1 MVPCDPAFTDRDRT
15 WILVGN
21 HHILER
27 EAPVSDISFDGR
39 VVIVTG
45 AGGGLGR
52 TYALELAARGA
63 LVVVNDLG
71 GSLDGTGGGDS
82 AASNVVDEI
91 KAKGGDAV
99 PNFDSVMTPEGGANV
114 VKTAIDA
121 FGKVDVV
128 INNAGFLRDKSFLK
142 LTWDDLDAIIDVH
155 LKAAF
160 YVSQPAF
167 ASMKEHGYGRFVYTA
182 SNATF
187 GNFGQTNY
195 AAAKMGLVGLS
206 NTIAVEG
213 ARAGILSNVI
223 MPVAKTRMTEE
234 LLGSFAE
241 NLAPELV
248 TPMVTYLASEACTT
262 THGAYSAA
270 GGRYARVFWGL
281 GQGWFAGQHGT
292 PSAED
297 IQAHLAEIEDREGYL
312 VPESTTDEI
321 IALAELFKA

>member
-1 MVPCDPAFTDRDRT
+1 MT
-15 WILVGN
+15 
-21 HHILER
+21 
-27 EAPVSDISFDGR
+27 DISLDGR
-39 VVIVTG
+39 VAIVTG

-52 TYALELAARGA
+52 TYALDLATRGA
-63 LVVVNDLG
+63 AVVVNDLG
-71 GSLDGTGGGDS
+71 GSVKGEGGDHT
-82 AASNVVDEI
+82 AAQKVVDEI
-91 KAKGGDAV
+91 KAAGGDAV
-99 PNFDSVMTPEGGANV
+99 PNFDSVSTPEGGASI
-114 VKTAIDA
+114 VKTAVDS

-128 INNAGFLRDKSFLK
+128 VNNAGFLRDKSFLK
-142 LTWDDLDAIIDVH
+142 LTWDDLDAVLDVH

-167 ASMKEHGYGRFVYTA
+167 AVMKENGYGRFVFTA

-234 LLGSFAE
+234 LLGDFA
-241 NLAPELV
+241 NFLAPELV
-248 TPMVTYLASEACTT
+248 TPMVAYLCSEACTT

-281 GQGWFAGQHGT
+281 GQGWYAGQGASPT
-292 PSAED
+292 AED
-297 IQAHLAEIEDREGYL
+297 ISEHFAEIDGQEGYI
-312 VPESTTDEI
+312 VPGSTADEI
-321 IALAELFKA
+321 MALAAKFQ

>member
-1 MVPCDPAFTDRDRT
+1 M
-15 WILVGN
+15 
-21 HHILER
+21 
-27 EAPVSDISFDGR
+27 SDISFDGR
-39 VVIVTG
+39 VAVITG

-52 TYALELAARGA
+52 TYALELARRGA
-63 LVVVNDLG
+63 AVVVNDLG
-71 GSLDGTGGGDS
+71 GSVEGKGGDQT
-82 AASNVVDEI
+82 AAQEVVDEI
-91 KAKGGDAV
+91 TAAGGEAV
-99 PNFDSVMTPEGGANV
+99 PSFASVMTPEGGASV
-114 VKTAIDA
+114 VQTAVDS

-142 LTWDDLDAIIDVH
+142 LSWEDLDDVVDVH

-167 ASMKEHGYGRFVYTA
+167 AVMKENGYGRFVHTA

-187 GNFGQTNY
+187 GNFGQSNY

-213 ARAGILSNVI
+213 ARAGILSNII

-234 LLGSFAE
+234 LLGDFADY
-241 NLAPELV
+241 LAPELV

-281 GQGWFAGQHGT
+281 ADGWYAGSGNVPT
-292 PSAED
+292 AED
-297 IQAHLAEIEDREGYL
+297 ISSNLDTIEDRTSYI
-312 VPESTTDEI
+312 VPASTTDEI
-321 IALAELFKA
+321 VALSERFKG